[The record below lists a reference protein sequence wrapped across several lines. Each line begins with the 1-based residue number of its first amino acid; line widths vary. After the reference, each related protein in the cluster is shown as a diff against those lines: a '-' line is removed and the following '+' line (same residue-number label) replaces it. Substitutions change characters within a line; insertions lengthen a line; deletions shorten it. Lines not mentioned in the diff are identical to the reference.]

1 MDKFLES
8 LSGNR
13 KSARLAKDR
22 LKLVLIHDRINL
34 SPKLVEEMKDEIVH
48 VISRYIEID
57 PSLVQITVSH
67 DGREQRLVADI
78 PLISQQKNRIG

>member
-34 SPKLVEEMKDEIVH
+34 SPKLVDEMKDEIVN
-48 VISRYIEID
+48 VISRYIQID
-57 PSLVQITVSH
+57 PSLVQITVSQ

>member
-1 MDKFLES
+1 MDSFVDR

-13 KSARLAKDR
+13 KSARTAKDR

-34 SPKLVEEMKDEIVH
+34 SPKLVDEMKDEIVE
-48 VISRYIEID
+48 VISKYVEID
-57 PSLVQITVSH
+57 PNLVQISVSH

-78 PLISQQKNRIG
+78 PLATQHGRNIG

>member
-1 MDKFLES
+1 MDKFVER

-34 SPKLVEEMKDEIVH
+34 SPKLVDEMKDEIVS

-78 PLISQQKNRIG
+78 PLIAQQKNKIG

>member
-1 MDKFLES
+1 MEKFIDR

-34 SPKLVEEMKDEIVH
+34 SPKLVDEMKDEIVS

-78 PLISQQKNRIG
+78 PLISQQKNKIG